1 MKITV
6 LSDIHGNLPALEAVL
21 RHARGQGATD
31 TILNLGDVTGYG
43 PNPDEIVRWTRGAH
57 ITSILGNY
65 DKKVL
70 SKKHR
75 QEGWV
80 RVKNADKRA
89 MFAWTYKNLS
99 KQSRKRLKTFPET
112 RRMDLGGFRLLM
124 THGSPASINEH
135 VGPDTPKKRLAEL
148 SEMVEADIVLFGHSH
163 LSFNR
168 EVNGVR
174 FVNPGSVGRPDD
186 GDPRASYAILEFQD
200 GHLAVHHFRVAYNL
214 MAAVNAIR
222 QTGLPTIFAEIIR
235 QGLNYEGVVETFGK
249 SPSTAELE
257 PEGTLTLLTDFGLED
272 HFVGVMKGVI
282 KEIAPQ
288 TQLIDICHNIRPQ
301 SVMEGAHL
309 LAEAARY
316 FVPGTVHV
324 AVVDPGVGTDRRAIA
339 ARIGAYFYVAPDNGL
354 LTPLIQK
361 ARDAGQPVQ
370 IVGLNQPQ
378 YWLPELSR
386 SFHGRDIFA
395 PVGAHLAN
403 GLPLEKLGDFI
414 DDPVML
420 ILPQP
425 ERTDF
430 GWRAKVVWVDVFG
443 NLSTN
448 LLASA
453 LSENNEIMVEI
464 QGQAIHGITQA
475 FGDAE
480 PGSLIATIDSTGA
493 LAVAVVNGSAAAHL
507 GADVD
512 SEVRVILENKHHSDS
527 LPLT

>member
-21 RHARGQGATD
+21 HHARGRGAAD

-43 PNPDEIVRWTRGAH
+43 PNPDEIVCWTKGAH

-70 SKKHR
+70 SKKQR
-75 QEGWV
+75 QEGRA

-89 MFAWTYKNLS
+89 MFAWTYKKLS
-99 KQSRKRLKTFPET
+99 KQSRKRLKTFPKT

-124 THGSPASINEH
+124 THGSPASIDEH
-135 VGPDTPKKRLAEL
+135 VGLDTPKKRLTEL
-148 SEMVEADIVLFGHSH
+148 SEMAHADIVLFGHSH
-163 LSFNR
+163 LSFDR

-174 FVNPGSVGRPDD
+174 FVNPGSIGRPDD
-186 GDPRASYAILEFQD
+186 GDPRASYAILEFQGGD
-200 GHLAVHHFRVAYNL
+200 LTVHHFRVAYNI
-214 MAAVNAIR
+214 MAAVNTMR
-222 QTGLPTIFAEIIR
+222 QTGLPPIFSEVIR
-235 QGLNYEGVVETFGK
+235 QGLNYDGVVEAFGK
-249 SPSTAELE
+249 SASTDVLE
-257 PEGTLTLLTDFGLED
+257 PEGTLTLLTDFGLKD
-272 HFVGVMKGVI
+272 HFVGVMKGII

-288 TQLIDICHNIRPQ
+288 TQLIDVCHNIRPQ
-301 SVMEGAHL
+301 SVMEGARM
-309 LAEAARY
+309 LAEAADY

-339 ARIGAYFYVAPDNGL
+339 ARIGKYFYVVPDNGL

-361 ARDAGQPVQ
+361 ARAEGQPIE
-370 IVGLNQPQ
+370 IVALNQPQ
-378 YWLPELSR
+378 YWLPEISR

-414 DDPVML
+414 DDPIL
-420 ILPQP
+420 LTLPQP
-425 ERTDF
+425 DRTDF
-430 GWRAKVVWVDVFG
+430 GWLAQVVWVDVFG

-448 LLASA
+448 LAASA
-453 LSENNEIMVEI
+453 LAENDEIAVEV
-464 QGQAIHGITQA
+464 QGQTIHGITRA
-475 FGDAE
+475 FGDSE

-493 LAVAVVNGSAAAHL
+493 LAVAVVNGSAAARV
-507 GADVD
+507 GADVGN
-512 SEVRVILENKHHSDS
+512 EVRVILENERHPDS
-527 LPLT
+527 